1 MPRFHSFPPIIGSFL
16 REGTIPG
23 CEGRGELLFLF
34 HFEGSSARTINFW
47 DIYCLCRYCSR
58 KAPECDAGCPPLRPN
73 LSTTSSLLPFVVVVK
88 KRTRNFRG
96 TCNATCETFMGSFLQ
111 SFLHLLQDSKEDGM
125 AYSLNRAPAADL
137 ETDKLQT
144 RLVSGT
150 SRAKTFSTSSWV
162 VLIASV

>member
-1 MPRFHSFPPIIGSFL
+1 
-16 REGTIPG
+16 
-23 CEGRGELLFLF
+23 
-34 HFEGSSARTINFW
+34 
-47 DIYCLCRYCSR
+47 
-58 KAPECDAGCPPLRPN
+58 
-73 LSTTSSLLPFVVVVK
+73 
-88 KRTRNFRG
+88 
-96 TCNATCETFMGSFLQ
+96 MGSFLQ